1 MTGRAI
7 VAIPAILMSIAVA
20 AAAQSPG
27 VFRAES
33 RLVVLQA
40 TVKNERGA
48 DVTGLD
54 QRAFSVYENGKR
66 QAITLFRRDDVPVS
80 IGLLIDNSGSM
91 RTLRRRVE
99 AAALAF
105 VRASNPLDEVF
116 VLNFADRP
124 RIDVPFTSD
133 AGVLAAR
140 IARVDSIGGT
150 AMRDAV
156 AMADTYLREH
166 ASRDRRVL
174 LIVTD
179 GRDNAST
186 TTWRQL
192 DELTRHSQTV
202 VYAIGLFG
210 SDAAAHEGRHELDRL
225 TEHSG
230 GTAFYPAAVD
240 EVDAVVGDL
249 ARRIRNQYTI
259 GYAPTNP
266 TLDGSYRRIRVEAR
280 AGEPLKVWTR
290 AGYVALP

>member
-1 MTGRAI
+1 
-7 VAIPAILMSIAVA
+7 
-20 AAAQSPG
+20 
-27 VFRAES
+27 
-33 RLVVLQA
+33 
-40 TVKNERGA
+40 
-48 DVTGLD
+48 
-54 QRAFSVYENGKR
+54 
-66 QAITLFRRDDVPVS
+66 
-80 IGLLIDNSGSM
+80 
-91 RTLRRRVE
+91 
-99 AAALAF
+99 
-105 VRASNPLDEVF
+105 